1 MKNTSN
7 SIHCTNRVNFLFPAL
22 LLALLTIPA
31 FAQDAEPEK
40 DKEPK
45 KELARPAF
53 ESALLGDM
61 QSVVVQTPKTLEWD
75 FQHRFGTLEN
85 GIKDFFGIYANGA
98 NIRMGLTYTPIN
110 RLAVGIGITK
120 NKMALDVNYKYAIF
134 QQTKDDKMPV
144 SVSFFGNTVADT
156 QKGDYNTSPQRLS
169 FYNELIIARRINNK
183 ISIQISQESH
193 DNAVIDSAYNNN
205 MLAIG
210 FGGRYK
216 FSAQS
221 SVLINY
227 TQPLSAHK
235 NTAFNPKPGLTIAW
249 EVSTSAHAFQMF
261 FTSYQGILPQ
271 ENVMYNPLDFTKN
284 GVLFGFNITRL
295 WNF

>member
-1 MKNTSN
+1 
-7 SIHCTNRVNFLFPAL
+7 
-22 LLALLTIPA
+22 
-31 FAQDAEPEK
+31 
-40 DKEPK
+40 
-45 KELARPAF
+45 
-53 ESALLGDM
+53 
-61 QSVVVQTPKTLEWD
+61 
-75 FQHRFGTLEN
+75 
-85 GIKDFFGIYANGA
+85 
-98 NIRMGLTYTPIN
+98 
-110 RLAVGIGITK
+110 
-120 NKMALDVNYKYAIF
+120 
-134 QQTKDDKMPV
+134 
-144 SVSFFGNTVADT
+144 
-156 QKGDYNTSPQRLS
+156 
-169 FYNELIIARRINNK
+169 
-183 ISIQISQESH
+183 
-193 DNAVIDSAYNNN
+193 

-221 SVLINY
+221 SILINY